1 MYLSSILTALVG
13 FSSIVAAAPAH
24 ERDVTP
30 VEKGLK
36 YKSRAQK
43 RSPLIIQQSITETQ
57 ITVIENNLDTINQLA
72 LIAEQEFAAL
82 VQSQIALI
90 TEVETIKN
98 NIRVNHFK
106 ARWPQVN
113 TVIVTV
119 TNVVDL
125 RDSSNKNNRY
135 LINQLLADNAAPESQ
150 IVVMVTALDTLTV
163 GAVATPTDLSA
174 VLASASAVSNP
185 TATPAVASF
194 DQLAPFGQLNQSVLL
209 PFNSSAPSLNV
220 DQVFVDPAAII
231 LPNQALFVSD
241 VNTLN
246 QDCALVA
253 INSGS
258 LFNLQAALLSN
269 LAAVA
274 QAELAGL
281 ILGQVNPTLL
291 ASSTTSTA
299 TETATSTSTDSST
312 STTATAEATG
322 TAEKSKVKKSE
333 R

>member
-1 MYLSSILTALVG
+1 M
-13 FSSIVAAAPAH
+13 
-24 ERDVTP
+24 
-30 VEKGLK
+30 
-36 YKSRAQK
+36 
-43 RSPLIIQQSITETQ
+43 
-57 ITVIENNLDTINQLA
+57 
-72 LIAEQEFAAL
+72 
-82 VQSQIALI
+82 
-90 TEVETIKN
+90 
-98 NIRVNHFK
+98 
-106 ARWPQVN
+106 
-113 TVIVTV
+113 
-119 TNVVDL
+119 DL

-135 LINQLLADNAAPESQ
+135 LINQLLVDNSAPESQ
-150 IVVMVTALDTLTV
+150 IVVMVTALDTMTI

-174 VLASASAVSNP
+174 ALASASAVSDP

-231 LPNQALFVSD
+231 LPNQALFVND

-258 LFNLQAALLSN
+258 LFNLQAALLGN

-299 TETATSTSTDSST
+299 TETATSTSTESST
-312 STTATAEATG
+312 SATATAEATG
-322 TAEKSKVKKSE
+322 KAEKSKDKKSE